1 MARAC
6 ADPEIARFIALIPVP
21 YSREDALF
29 WIRTIAASMWDSGGA
44 EFVIADSGTG
54 EVLGAAGLKPPDRL
68 GNSEIGYWVAPW
80 ARGRGVATAA
90 VRAVTEWAFAN
101 GVPRVALVTDVENV
115 ASQRVAYASGF
126 EREGVSRAAAPRRDG
141 SRADLACFARLAAD
155 SGDPIER
162 VLPDFP
168 GGALSD
174 GVVRLTPLTPGDADD
189 YHAMMSAPE
198 MYGFSVPPV
207 APDFADSLR
216 RCRYTGMWWLAG
228 QRAEMAVRSAAT
240 GDFAGHLQLVD
251 VSLLLGQAMIGYSLL
266 PGHRGRGVM
275 TRAVN
280 LLVEWAFENTSI
292 GRIIAGTAP
301 GNTASHRVLERAGFT
316 RELLV
321 KGLLPGPDGTRVDD
335 LQWVRVRP

>member
-1 MARAC
+1 M
-6 ADPEIARFIALIPVP
+6 PVIPVP
-21 YSREDALF
+21 YRREDALF
-29 WIRTIAASMWDSGGA
+29 WVRTIVASMWETGGA

-54 EVLGAAGLKPPDRL
+54 EVLGAVGLKPPDRL

-90 VRAVTEWAFAN
+90 VRALTEWAFAH
-101 GVPRVALVTDVENV
+101 GVPRIALLADVQNV

-126 EREGVSRAAAPRRDG
+126 EREGVSRAAATGRDG
-141 SRADLACFARLAAD
+141 SRADLVAFARLAAD
-155 SGDPIER
+155 PGDAIAR
-162 VLPDFP
+162 TLPDFP
-168 GGALSD
+168 GGTLTD

-189 YHAMMSAPE
+189 YHAMMSTPE

-207 APDFADSLR
+207 PPDFAGSLR

-228 QRAEMAVRSAAT
+228 QRAELAVRSAAD
-240 GDFAGHLQLVD
+240 DFAGHLQLVD
-251 VSLLLGQAMIGYSLL
+251 IDPLLGQAMIGYSLS

-280 LLVEWAFENTSI
+280 LLVGWAFENTSI

-301 GNTASHRVLERAGFT
+301 DNTASHRVLERAGFT

-335 LQWVRVRP
+335 LRWARVRP